1 MNTIKFLGTG
11 GARFVVAR
19 QLRRSAG
26 VWYDLEGVRIL
37 LDPGPGSLVT
47 LAKSRPHLDPMTL
60 DALLLT
66 HRHIDHSNDINILI
80 EAMTDGG
87 KKKRGRVFA
96 PIDCLENDPVILRY
110 VRAFPEE
117 IQILHENTVY
127 QVNGSL
133 RFRTSVQHEHPV
145 ETYGIHFLL
154 PKGQISHMIDTAY
167 FEELLED
174 YKDARILI
182 LHVVRYEDRGDRAR
196 GIYHLNLDNAKEI
209 ISTLRPQLTILT
221 HFGMTMLQ
229 KKPWILAQQL
239 SEAIG
244 VEVKAA
250 SDGMTV
256 DVDAILRSKSGAPN
270 LAN

>member
-1 MNTIKFLGTG
+1 VNLIKFLGTG

-26 VWYDLEGVRIL
+26 VWYDLNGVKIL
-37 LDPGPGSLVT
+37 MDPGPGSLVA
-47 LAKSRPHLDPMTL
+47 LAKSRPRLDPMEL

-80 EAMTDGG
+80 EAMTNGG
-87 KKKRGRVFA
+87 KEKRGRVFA
-96 PIDCLENDPVILRY
+96 PHDCLENDPVILRY
-110 VRAFPEE
+110 VRAFPKE
-117 IQILHENTVY
+117 IHILQENTIY
-127 QVNGSL
+127 EVNGGL
-133 RFRTSVQHEHPV
+133 RFRTSVRHEHPV

-154 PKGQISHMIDTAY
+154 PEGQISHMIDTAF
-167 FEELLED
+167 FEGLLED

-196 GIYHLNLDNAKEI
+196 GIYHLNLDNAREI
-209 ISTLRPQLTILT
+209 IAALRPQLTILT

-229 KKPWILAQQL
+229 KKPWVLAQQL
-239 SEAIG
+239 SDEIG
-244 VEVKAA
+244 VDVRAA

-256 DVDAILRSKSGAPN
+256 TVPDYLKSE
-270 LAN
+270 

>member
-1 MNTIKFLGTG
+1 MGEENFIKFLGTG

-26 VWYDLEGVRIL
+26 VWYELNGVKIL
-37 LDPGPGSLVT
+37 MDPGPGSLVT
-47 LAKSRPHLDPMTL
+47 LAKSRPHLDPVTL
-60 DALLLT
+60 NAILLT

-87 KKKRGRVFA
+87 KKKHGRVFA

-110 VRAFPEE
+110 IRSFPEE
-117 IQILHENTVY
+117 IQILEEEKEYAVDS
-127 QVNGSL
+127 GL
-133 RFRTSVQHEHPV
+133 LFRTSIRHDHPV

-154 PKGQISHMIDTAY
+154 PEGQISHMIDTAY
-167 FEELLED
+167 FDDLLDD
-174 YKDARILI
+174 YRDAKILI

-196 GIYHLNLDNAKEI
+196 GIYHLNLDNAREI
-209 ISTLRPQLTILT
+209 ISAIRPRLAILT

-239 SEAIG
+239 SDETG

-250 SDGMTV
+250 SDGLTLNV
-256 DVDAILRSKSGAPN
+256 EEYLKSEKIMN
-270 LAN
+270 